1 MPLER
6 DLIAQ
11 GLWPLC
17 GVDEAGRGPLAG
29 PVVAAAVIMEPQ
41 SPLRSEVRDSKRV
54 SEIQREKIFEL
65 LISSKDV
72 FIGISMVD
80 AITIDT
86 INILKATL
94 QAMTEAVSNLR
105 ISPAC
110 ALVDGN
116 VAPPLHC
123 NCITV
128 IKGDESEPSISAASI
143 VAKVT
148 RDRYMRNME
157 ELYPGY
163 GFHQHKGYPT
173 KVHLEAIERL
183 GPCLIHRRS
192 FKGVS

>member
-1 MPLER
+1 MPLEE

-29 PVVAAAVIMEPQ
+29 PVVAAAVIMSPQ
-41 SPLRSEVRDSKRV
+41 SPLRSIVRDSKRL
-54 SEIQREKIFEL
+54 SEAQREKIFAL
-65 LISSKDV
+65 LVSSV
-72 FIGISMVD
+72 EVCIGISMVD
-80 AITIDT
+80 AMTIDT

-94 QAMTEAVSNLR
+94 KAMGEAVCKLAV
-105 ISPAC
+105 SPHC

-116 VAPPLHC
+116 AVPSLTC
-123 NCITV
+123 RCIPV
-128 IKGDESEPSISAASI
+128 IGGDQTEPSISAASI

-163 GFHQHKGYPT
+163 GFSRHKGYPT
-173 KVHLEAIERL
+173 KDHIEAIVSL
-183 GPCLIHRRS
+183 GPCRIHRRS